1 MDYFKITT
9 TEVDPILLENIN
21 IKLKNDRKIRVKI
34 EKRKSKIKKGLSPLL
49 FDFSSRISYV

>member
-1 MDYFKITT
+1 MIIDYFKITT

-34 EKRKSKIKKGLSPLL
+34 EKRKSKIKRLYG
-49 FDFSSRISYV
+49 